1 MLNQQM
7 DVDRVLGALGDPTRR
22 RIVEMLGNGPARVSD
37 LAAPFQM
44 TLPAVMQHLR
54 VLEDSGL
61 VASTKVGRVRTCS
74 LEADRLGTV
83 QDWVE
88 ARRKTWDKRL
98 DRLGDALR
106 QQANSGTSTNGPKK
120 QRGDPR

>member
-1 MLNQQM
+1 M

-22 RIVEMLGNGPARVSD
+22 RIVEMLGNGPAPVSD
-37 LAAPFQM
+37 LAAPFAM
-44 TLPAVMQHLR
+44 SLPAVMQHLR

-74 LEADRLGTV
+74 LKADRLGTV

-88 ARRKTWDKRL
+88 ARRRTWDARL
-98 DRLGDALR
+98 DRLGDVLAR
-106 QQANSGTSTNGPKK
+106 QHPNATKATNATEE

>member
-1 MLNQQM
+1 ME
-7 DVDRVLGALGDPTRR
+7 VDRVLGALGDPTRR
-22 RIVEMLGNGPARVSD
+22 RIVEMLGDGPARVSD
-37 LAAPFQM
+37 LAAPFEM

-54 VLEDSGL
+54 VLEASGL
-61 VASTKVGRVRTCS
+61 IASTKVGRVRTCS

-98 DRLGDALR
+98 DRLGDVLAK
-106 QQANSGTSTNGPKK
+106 QQRNGTAPNPTNGTRSE
-120 QRGDPR
+120 RGDPR